1 MKTRK
6 NYSLGSL
13 CVAAGC
19 ALRVLQLVTAYM
31 GLGLSSNRIVYMAML
46 CLLVGGFAVLIYEK
60 RGKASLFAVCAAV
73 ASLMTTVMG
82 NMSDGADSL
91 RVISAVLL
99 YGMFVFA
106 ALVILMKRSG
116 YAKTCGAFLMLLA
129 AGLAVCSLCPVPA
142 AAVMI
147 MLCLS
152 YALMGLGLN
161 V

>member
-60 RGKASLFAVCAAV
+60 GYLFYFV
-73 ASLMTTVMG
+73 G
-82 NMSDGADSL
+82 ENPE
-91 RVISAVLL
+91 SA
-99 YGMFVFA
+99 
-106 ALVILMKRSG
+106 
-116 YAKTCGAFLMLLA
+116 
-129 AGLAVCSLCPVPA
+129 
-142 AAVMI
+142 
-147 MLCLS
+147 LS
-152 YALMGLGLN
+152 FFRNKL
-161 V
+161 